1 MNHLIYKTS
10 LTNYH
15 QQIKNNDTNLD
26 EISELGISVDNQ
38 SMNLNNYKYKILKT
52 LELKIKSSKGGG
64 GCNKKK

>member
-15 QQIKNNDTNLD
+15 QQIKNDTNLD

-64 GCNKKK
+64 V